1 MSLRRALR
9 TPKLLR
15 RREVVRV
22 SNGSVL
28 RIFTRKHRGQLL
40 AVCAVIAACWLA
52 GAVAL
57 ALAWPPTPPTAP
69 DRTQDAFSVAID
81 RTALNCVFGVV
92 FSLWGV
98 MAYLRCLDPRI
109 SRRLAAIAV
118 TLTLWLLAVTIKWNT
133 SDLALAR
140 YLWYSYYIPM
150 ALVPPLCLSCALR
163 SAGVELGKRRAPAT
177 LAATA
182 LGATL
187 SLLALTNDLHQLFF
201 TFETPSPGIVGTYSY
216 GPAYYAFFAYS
227 ALCYLAFFCVL
238 WRSSRSALRG
248 VVVPAA
254 AVALAGLLYFAAY
267 ALQAPLASS
276 LNFSLVYGILVIVVL
291 ELCLDLG
298 LIPST
303 RSFGKVF
310 DGLPFD
316 LKIISRNG
324 DLFRKTEVAE
334 PLRPEVAMRMSPTE
348 PASFALPY
356 LPDAQFVSWPLSG
369 GMALLTQNMGPLRRL
384 NRTLE
389 KRNAELERDRQTL
402 EHDRELA
409 ELLANL
415 EAESALVDDVDKAL
429 SASMSEV
436 TTLLKT
442 LPEEPCARRRQLE
455 RARML
460 VAYCKR
466 KGSLV
471 LAEAADPEIDRDR
484 IRLIANELACD
495 LRAVGIDCAAITN
508 LCRPVPAQQAST
520 LYDCIYDMAAMAFDC
535 TSPALIY
542 HLGERDDG
550 MVELRA
556 NLQSD
561 DDEDLGSRARTQALR
576 ERLDACDVIYS
587 LTGDVGQLVLVA
599 RVRGGGDA

>member
-1 MSLRRALR
+1 M
-9 TPKLLR
+9 
-15 RREVVRV
+15 

-28 RIFTRKHRGQLL
+28 RVFTRKHRGQLFV
-40 AVCAVIAACWLA
+40 ACALIAGCWLA
-52 GAVAL
+52 AAVAL
-57 ALAWPPTPPTAP
+57 ALAWPATPPAAP
-69 DRTQDAFSVAID
+69 GQAQDALSVAID

-98 MAYLRCLDPRI
+98 MAYLRCLDPRV
-109 SRRLAAIAV
+109 SRRLAAVAV

-133 SDLALAR
+133 SNLTLER

-163 SAGVELGKRRAPAT
+163 SAGVELGKRRAPVT
-177 LAATA
+177 IAASA
-182 LGATL
+182 LGAAL
-187 SLLALTNDLHQLFF
+187 STLALTNDLHQLFF
-201 TFETPSPGIVGTYSY
+201 TFETPTPGIVGTYSY

-227 ALCYLAFFCVL
+227 ALYYLAFFCVL
-238 WRSSRSALRG
+238 WRSSRNSLRSL
-248 VVVPAA
+248 VVPAA
-254 AVALAGLLYFAAY
+254 AVAVAGLLYFAAY
-267 ALQAPLASS
+267 ALQMPLASS
-276 LNFSLVYGILVIVVL
+276 LNFSLVYGILVMVVL

-303 RSFGKVF
+303 RSFNKVF
-310 DGLPFD
+310 DSLPFD
-316 LKIISRNG
+316 LKIVSREG
-324 DLFRKTEVAE
+324 SLFRKTQVAE
-334 PLRPEVAMRMSPTE
+334 PLRPEVVERMSPEE
-348 PASFALPY
+348 PASFTLPG
-356 LPDAQFVSWPLSG
+356 LADAQFVSWPLSG
-369 GMALLTQNMGPLRRL
+369 GMALLTQDMGPLRRL
-384 NRTLE
+384 NRKLE
-389 KRNAELERDRQTL
+389 RRAAELERDRQTL

-409 ELLANL
+409 ELLAGL
-415 EAESALVDDVDKAL
+415 EAESALVDDVDRAL
-429 SASMSEV
+429 STSMSEV
-436 TTLLKT
+436 TKLLRT
-442 LPEEPCARRRQLE
+442 LPKEPVARRRQLE

-508 LCRPVPAQQAST
+508 LRRPVPAQQAST

-535 TSPALIY
+535 ASPALIY

-561 DDEDLGSRARTQALR
+561 DEEDLGSRRRTQALR
-576 ERLDACDVIYS
+576 KRLDTCDVIYS
-587 LTGDVGQLVLVA
+587 LTGDVGSLSLVA

>member
-1 MSLRRALR
+1 M
-9 TPKLLR
+9 
-15 RREVVRV
+15 

-28 RIFTRKHRGQLL
+28 RVFTRKHQRQLF
-40 AVCAVIAACWLA
+40 ATCAAIAICWLA

-57 ALAWPPTPPTAP
+57 ALAWPPTPPVAP
-69 DRTQDAFSVAID
+69 EQTQDAFSVAID

-109 SRRLAAIAV
+109 SRRLAAVAV

-133 SDLALAR
+133 SDLTLER
-140 YLWYSYYIPM
+140 YLWYSYYTPM
-150 ALVPPLCLSCALR
+150 ALIPPLCLSCALR
-163 SAGVELGKRRAPAT
+163 SAGVELGERRAPVTLTAAAAGTTFAT
-177 LAATA
+177 
-182 LGATL
+182 
-187 SLLALTNDLHQLFF
+187 LALTNDLHQLFF
-201 TFETPSPGIVGTYSY
+201 TFNAPTSGVVGTYSY
-216 GPAYYAFFAYS
+216 GPAYWMFFAYS
-227 ALCYLAFFCVL
+227 GLYYLAFFCAL
-238 WRSSRSALRG
+238 WRSSRRSLRSL
-248 VVVPAA
+248 VAPAA
-254 AVALAGLLYFAAY
+254 AVTVAGMLYFAAY

-276 LNFSLVYGILVIVVL
+276 LNFSLVYGILVMVVL

-303 RSFGKVF
+303 RSFNKVF

-316 LKIISRNG
+316 LKIVSREG
-324 DLFRKTEVAE
+324 VLFRKTEVAE
-334 PLRPEVAMRMSPTE
+334 PLRPEVVARMSPAE
-348 PASFALPY
+348 PASFTLPS
-356 LPDAQFVSWPLSG
+356 LPDMQFVSWPLSG
-369 GMALLTQNMGPLRRL
+369 GMALLTQDMGPLRTL

-389 KRNAELERDRQTL
+389 KRGAELERDRQTL

-409 ELLANL
+409 ELLAGL
-415 EAESALVDDVDKAL
+415 EAESALVDDVDRAL
-429 SASMSEV
+429 STSMSEV
-436 TTLLKT
+436 TTLLRT
-442 LPEEPCARRRQLE
+442 LPEDPAARRRQLE

-471 LAEAADPEIDRDR
+471 LAEAADPELDRDR

-508 LCRPVPAQQAST
+508 LRHPVAAQQAST

-576 ERLDACDVIYS
+576 ERLDSCDVIYS